1 MRLISLIFLI
11 LLFSKI
17 ETEAENISKNEYK
30 QRYDDDHYSKK
41 IKRSI
46 NKLGFSKNKLIDKE
60 EYKNVYLDAFYMNLL
75 EFKFQL
81 YKKDNEGNNMKNLLT
96 HAFYDLVKKEKD
108 DMDVN
113 DAMNLYEPNKILNS
127 VENVLTKLGYPDLVE
142 KVTNEVLEEEN
153 KDKDSK
159 EQNKNEKT
167 EKNKER
173 NSDL

>member
-1 MRLISLIFLI
+1 M
-11 LLFSKI
+11 
-17 ETEAENISKNEYK
+17 
-30 QRYDDDHYSKK
+30 
-41 IKRSI
+41 KRVI
-46 NKLGFSKNKLIDKE
+46 DKLGFSKNKLIDKE

-108 DMDVN
+108 DMDLN
-113 DAMNLYEPNKILNS
+113 EAMNLYEPNKILNS